1 MSYQQKLN
9 DWFTKFEYR
18 MEVGLPNI
26 VAETASEFFKER
38 FNTEEWDKKPW
49 PALDP
54 NYASK
59 KTRGAGRILY
69 RAGLLQASIRPSQVT
84 AGRVVIS
91 AGNSKVPYARVHNEG
106 LTIKGVAK
114 VQAYTNRNFMGK
126 GEPKKIKAHT
136 RNYHIQFKRRQF
148 MGHSK
153 YLNQA
158 IIKKLTKDYNQ

>member
-9 DWFTKFEYR
+9 DWFAKFDHR
-18 MEVGLPNI
+18 MEVGVPNI
-26 VAETASEFFKER
+26 VAETATEFFKER
-38 FNTEEWDKKPW
+38 FKTEEWDKKPW
-49 PALDP
+49 PALSP
-54 NYASK
+54 AYSAA
-59 KTRGAGRILY
+59 KTRGAGRILT
-69 RAGLLQASIRPSQVT
+69 RTGMLQASIRPSEVGR
-84 AGRVVIS
+84 ARVVIS
-91 AGNSKVPYARVHNEG
+91 AGNSKVLYAKVHNEG

-153 YLNQA
+153 YLNKA
-158 IIKKLTKDYNQ
+158 IIERLTKAYNQ